1 MNLTKKQIKESNI
14 IEAAEIV
21 FGKKGFKNAK
31 MEEIAAAAGIT
42 KVTLYSY
49 FQSKENLYLAITY
62 TALQK
67 IIDEYYNTIDKCKNK
82 SGMESTVE
90 LTRTFMEFCENNSLY
105 TEALLE
111 YFSIMRSTSQGEDT
125 TKLTEA
131 EKDSIYYMKLQD
143 IHNLP
148 FKLSAS
154 EISRGIQDGS
164 VHKDADPMF
173 MTLHGWTI
181 IMGYAKVIN
190 ASGENHSPFLNV
202 NLSSLK
208 EYNLR
213 LAKFLLQNNTLQTGV
228 S

>member
-14 IEAAEIV
+14 IEAAEAV
-21 FGKKGFKNAK
+21 FGNKGFKNAK

-62 TALQK
+62 KALQK
-67 IIDEYYNTIDKCKNK
+67 IIDQYYESMDKFKNK
-82 SGMESTVE
+82 SGLESAVA
-90 LTRTFMEFCENNSLY
+90 LTNTFMEFCENNFLY
-105 TEALLE
+105 TEAMLE
-111 YFSIMRSTSQGEDT
+111 YFSMMRSTSQGVDT
-125 TKLTEA
+125 TKLTAA
-131 EKDSIYYMKLQD
+131 EKDSIYYKKLQD

-181 IMGYAKVIN
+181 MLGYAKVIN
-190 ASGENHSPFLNV
+190 ASGENNSPFLNV
-202 NLSSLK
+202 NLSSMK
-208 EYNLR
+208 AYNLK
-213 LAKFLLQNNTLQTGV
+213 LAKYLLQNNTLDTEVG
-228 S
+228 